1 MTLTGTTGDAFEQL
15 FSQSYGGEGL
25 RFWGGIKNTGGSNSM
40 SVRVTVT
47 DAWGD
52 TESGTVTVAAGVK
65 LSFDAIVSTYST
77 AQPPFTAITVEVES
91 TSAGNSTTY
100 ELHTLLF

>member
-40 SVRVTVT
+40 SVRVTAT
-47 DAWGD
+47 DLWGD
-52 TESGTVTVAAGVK
+52 TEALTIVVPFGEK
-65 LSFDAIVSTYST
+65 LSFDAVMSAYMS
-77 AQPPFTAITVEVES
+77 AQPPFSTITVEVMS

-100 ELHTLLF
+100 EMHTLLF